1 MPNRLIKESITTSED
16 IDILSAG
23 AEILFY
29 RLIVKVDDYGIY
41 YGNSKLIRSECFP
54 LRADTLK
61 AAQVEKWLDELDAA
75 GLIRRYIAEDGRT
88 YLQFSKWEKHQR
100 IRAAASKFPKFDSNC
115 CQMLSIDSNSL
126 TNDSNGNQM
135 LSNAPVIQSNPIQSN
150 KNPKRDAK
158 ANFIPPTIDQ
168 VIEYAEQR
176 NSSVDPHRFFDYFE
190 AGGWKDAK
198 GNPVKNWKQ
207 KFITWESKENGTAKR
222 APEEPVKHDWD
233 DINFYDN

>member
-1 MPNRLIKESITTSED
+1 MPNRIIKESIRTSRAVNNIND
-16 IDILSAG
+16 
-23 AEILFY
+23 FQF
-29 RLIVKVDDYGIY
+29 RLWLYLITYVDDYGRGSADPEILH
-41 YGNSKLIRSECFP
+41 GLLCPRRRSVTDNQISSALEA
-54 LRADTLK
+54 L
-61 AAQVEKWLDELDAA
+61 EAA
-75 GLIRRYIAEDGRT
+75 GLIIRYTDEDEV
-88 YLQFSKWEKHQR
+88 YLYFPKWENHQR
-100 IRAAASKFPKFDSNC
+100 IQTKKSKFPEPP
-115 CQMLSIDSNSL
+115 
-126 TNDSNGNQM
+126 
-135 LSNAPVIQSNPIQSN
+135 PVTVSHGESPWNTVSHGESPPESNPIQYESN
-150 KNPKRDAK
+150 KNPKRYAK

>member
-1 MPNRLIKESITTSED
+1 MPNRIIKESIRTSRAVNNIND
-16 IDILSAG
+16 
-23 AEILFY
+23 FQF
-29 RLIVKVDDYGIY
+29 RLWLYLITYVDDYGRGSADPEILH
-41 YGNSKLIRSECFP
+41 GLLFPRRRSVTDNQISS
-54 LRADTLK
+54 A
-61 AAQVEKWLDELDAA
+61 LDALEAA
-75 GLIRRYIAEDGRT
+75 GLIIRYTDEDEV
-88 YLQFSKWEKHQR
+88 YLYFPKWENHQR
-100 IRAAASKFPKFDSNC
+100 IQTKKSKFPEPPPFTVSHGESPWNTV
-115 CQMLSIDSNSL
+115 SHGES
-126 TNDSNGNQM
+126 
-135 LSNAPVIQSNPIQSN
+135 PPESNPIQYESN